1 MGSVGVS
8 RGRIREVRASGGVL
22 AQYPKSDQVERDVEQ
37 ARVKLN
43 ESLAAFAFKSPAFD
57 VVNSYTS
64 DYARRG
70 VCATTDAQSHPP
82 ASEACLMAKDF
93 ANLHCALSPSR
104 CMCRGQKLAAA
115 LAIPRNSCRSRQISL
130 NGTVRLTIKARPRSY
145 TAAMPTARDPL
156 YQRHRF
162 PPEVISHAVWL
173 YFRFPLSLRMV
184 EEMLAARGICV
195 TYETVRQWGKKFGKA
210 FADQIRQRAPA
221 RGDKWHMDEVV
232 ISIAGEPHW
241 LWRAVDQNGIVLD
254 VLVQRRRDT
263 RAAQRLMKRLLKSAI
278 IPPRVMITDKL
289 RSYGAARAKMGLQV
303 EHRQHKGLN
312 NRAENSHQP
321 TRRRERIMKR
331 FKSARQAQRFLTV
344 HDQVANLFHIPYPE
358 SVPADFRR
366 ASRERAF
373 AVWSEISKTAAT
385 A

>member
-1 MGSVGVS
+1 MEKIS
-8 RGRIREVRASGGVL
+8 
-22 AQYPKSDQVERDVEQ
+22 
-37 ARVKLN
+37 
-43 ESLAAFAFKSPAFD
+43 
-57 VVNSYTS
+57 
-64 DYARRG
+64 YAR
-70 VCATTDAQSHPP
+70 
-82 ASEACLMAKDF
+82 
-93 ANLHCALSPSR
+93 
-104 CMCRGQKLAAA
+104 
-115 LAIPRNSCRSRQISL
+115 
-130 NGTVRLTIKARPRSY
+130 Y
-145 TAAMPTARDPL
+145 
-156 YQRHRF
+156 RF
-162 PPEVISHAVWL
+162 PPEIIDQAIWL
-173 YFRFPLSLRMV
+173 YLRFTLSLRDV
-184 EEMLAARGICV
+184 EDLLAERGV
-195 TYETVRQWGKKFGKA
+195 AVSY
-210 FADQIRQRAPA
+210 FADQMRQRAPA